1 MRKLNRLMSRR
12 NLLRIIFLGA
22 PAILVGCGE
31 MSAQG
36 EEADTGQYSV
46 DEKDQHSTT
55 ESAQQGKA
63 GLRRLSAAGTG
74 QIPAPQMNSAEKRS
88 EDNACPA

>member
-31 MSAQG
+31 MSAQ
-36 EEADTGQYSV
+36 
-46 DEKDQHSTT
+46 EKKRIRDNIRLMKRTSIQRRNLLSKVR
-55 ESAQQGKA
+55 QGYEGYPPPEPGKF
-63 GLRRLSAAGTG
+63 RR
-74 QIPAPQMNSAEKRS
+74 RR
-88 EDNACPA
+88 